1 MPCALEFEGI
11 SKEYRRWFSRRSIR
25 ALQNFSLSVDEG
37 EVFGFLGPNGAGKTT
52 AIHLAMGFM
61 RATSGTG
68 RMLGRPF
75 GDVTTRRRV
84 GFLAENVALYHRS
97 ADTVVRFYGGLNGMQ
112 GPALRRA
119 ARDVLGTVGLQS
131 EAGRN
136 ISQFSRGMLQRV
148 GLAQALVNDPALL
161 MLDEPTSSLDPAT
174 RAGVR
179 ELLLT
184 ARAKGKTIFLS
195 SHLLS
200 EVELVCDRVAVLSR
214 GQVVRVGRLSNL
226 LETADRVAIIVRSVA
241 AGLFPEATAD
251 GSLLRFTIAR
261 SALREL
267 LERVW
272 AAGGEVVSVNPLRR
286 SLEELFLEL
295 TRTDAARPGSEE
307 RA

>member
-1 MPCALEFEGI
+1 MAPALEFEGI
-11 SKEYRRWFSRRSIR
+11 SKEYASSFGRRSIR
-25 ALQNFSLSVDEG
+25 ALQDFSLSVEEG
-37 EVFGFLGPNGAGKTT
+37 EILGFLGPNGAGKTT

-68 RMLGRPF
+68 RMLGEPF
-75 GDVTTRRRV
+75 GDVDTRRRV

-97 ADTVVRFYGGLNGMQ
+97 AETVVRFYGGLNGMQ

-119 ARDVLGTVGLQS
+119 AGEVLGAVGLQS

-148 GLAQALVNDPALL
+148 GLAQAFVNDPALL
-161 MLDEPTSSLDPAT
+161 ILDEPTSSLDPAT
-174 RAGVR
+174 RTAVR

-200 EVELVCDRVAVLSR
+200 EVELVCDRVAVLSC
-214 GQVVRVGRLSNL
+214 GQVVRIGRLSDL
-226 LETADRVAIIVRSVA
+226 LETADRIAIVVRGVA
-241 AGLFPEATAD
+241 AGVFPDATPH
-251 GSLLRFTIAR
+251 GPLLRFTVAR
-261 SALREL
+261 SELRESI
-267 LERVW
+267 ERVW
-272 AAGGEVVSVNPLRR
+272 AAGGEVVSLNPLRR

-295 TRTDAARPGSEE
+295 TGTDSAGPKNEE